1 MKVKVWVVFSL
12 VLAMFVMSLG
22 SLIWLV
28 LGGAP
33 SLTLD
38 STAAAWVQ
46 AIGSVV
52 ALIFAV
58 WLPAQARNADRR
70 QAREARKSLLAVL
83 LADVEHSLRHGGL
96 HDPAAVDRALRVSLE
111 RLDDFLGRESS
122 IQLANEV
129 LDIRVE
135 LRHLHALVGSVHM
148 AELWNSH
155 SASVLQKIQHAKVR
169 IAGRSVQRLSSSNNA
184 AALSQTLPPPHS
196 FAR

>member
-12 VLAMFVMSLG
+12 VLALFVMSLG
-22 SLIWLV
+22 SLIWL
-28 LGGAP
+28 LLDAP

-38 STAAAWVQ
+38 ATVAAWVQ

-58 WLPAQARNADRR
+58 WLPARARNADRQ
-70 QAREARKSLLAVL
+70 QAREARKSLLVVL

-122 IQLANEV
+122 MQLANEL

-135 LRHLHALVGSVHM
+135 LRHLYALVGSVHV
-148 AELWNSH
+148 AELWNAH
-155 SASVLQKIQHAKVR
+155 SSSALQKIQHAKVR
-169 IAGRSVQRLSSSNNA
+169 IAGRSAWRRSSSDNTPS
-184 AALSQTLPPPHS
+184 LGQILPPPNS